1 MVRVLSS
8 SDKYGYIA
16 KRQSPVKGTPSPESA
31 VAVDTAPNP
40 AAVEG
45 DKIANIHRA
54 LLNFYLLLRS
64 QRLYEVD
71 HPQRITILGLAYDSL
86 RHIVER
92 QKLELRVMRDG
103 LASSALGDALVP
115 DATGEMLGLSSA
127 LRQAGIR
134 RISFLPKVSQE
145 EVDILAELIKV
156 SLMTMG
162 QTSAA
167 PTAAQTSAKTSD
179 NEAKGTRDVWWIKSF
194 AERDVEGIL
203 VNTQVDRKVDTLLT
217 SLIATLVAYGGH
229 SPRVGSENAVRLP
242 GFDDLIATL
251 KLLARITVPLEPA
264 RDLSPEAGSRAI
276 HEAMEEASHDVVRLL
291 LSAISQYSPEEG
303 ELRQSYVKRLAESL
317 IFEYLLAEFAAG
329 SLTPV
334 LVRPTFDRL
343 GEVLVVAGKF
353 SSPAADA
360 GGSRTPA
367 PSMTQ
372 SSLAATWAAESY
384 REILVTRFWLEL
396 PPREKSMVLR
406 GPDLWSV
413 PVLALRQT
421 LGTLADAGADAPRR
435 EARHIVL
442 NYARR
447 LEHEDSRAR
456 QVVAAGLNELW
467 PIIESLWPNQ
477 LPEDLSKGAL
487 AALRIEREPQTAA
500 ALATF
505 IESLAHLA
513 VVRGDY
519 EGFEAILLASEQPSR
534 DFDHDNLS
542 TLAKRLFAQD
552 RLFLLVDAGLA
563 HRALDPVLPRLLERD
578 PDKLLDR
585 LTLLLAEER
594 GGSLLPAMARLIRTI
609 GVPVL
614 TILETRLYEARPQR
628 VTAAIKLLATA
639 DPDRLLRGLTRALP
653 SWEWNMQDLAI
664 SELSRPTNAPNAQT
678 AAFVFAS
685 VLINA
690 HPLVVPMMIDQ
701 IGLSGENSAIPQL
714 MEIAAGDH
722 ATLRDQFV
730 RIKAIEAL
738 GRLRATESLQLLHLL
753 AERRSGIAYAEP
765 SGLRAAAQDALAM
778 IEDRPTSA
786 SVRATFDAPN
796 AHGVVYAV
804 PRRYT
809 RVPLDAPLRA
819 QVSAKAAAGASLA
832 RVKTISLGGAYLE
845 SSKTLSVGESVQ
857 LEVRSGLGKKIH
869 CTAIVR
875 NSTPGGNGVE
885 FVHMNDKDRNKLR
898 KLVLRKM
905 PG

>member
-1 MVRVLSS
+1 VVKVLSS
-8 SDKYGYIA
+8 IDKYGYVA
-16 KRQSPVKGTPSPESA
+16 GRHSAVPGAPSAESA
-31 VAVDTAPNP
+31 VAGNAAPNP
-40 AAVEG
+40 MAAEG

-54 LLNFYLLLRS
+54 LLNFYLLLRC

-71 HPQRITILGLAYDSL
+71 HPQRVATLGLAYDSL
-86 RHIVER
+86 RSVVEPR
-92 QKLELRVMRDG
+92 KLELMVMRDG
-103 LASSALGDALVP
+103 LTSSALGDALLP
-115 DATGEMLGLSSA
+115 DTTGEMLALSSA

-134 RISFLPKVSQE
+134 RISFLPKVRLQ

-162 QTSAA
+162 QGQ
-167 PTAAQTSAKTSD
+167 TAAKTSD
-179 NEAKGTRDVWWIKSF
+179 NEATATRDVWWITNF

-203 VNTQVDRKVDTLLT
+203 VNSQVDRKVDTLLT

-229 SPRVGSENAVRLP
+229 SARVDSENTVRVP
-242 GFDDLIATL
+242 AFDDLIATL

-264 RDLSPEAGSRAI
+264 RELSPEAGARAI
-276 HEAMEEASHDVVRLL
+276 REAMEEANHDTVRLL

-303 ELRQSYVKRLAESL
+303 ELPQFYVKRLVESL

-343 GEVLVVAGKF
+343 GEVLVGAGKF
-353 SSPAADA
+353 LNAPVP
-360 GGSRTPA
+360 GKQA
-367 PSMTQ
+367 PSPSMVQ
-372 SSLAATWAAESY
+372 SSLAATWAAEGY
-384 REILVTRFWLEL
+384 REKLVTRFWLEL
-396 PPREKSMVLR
+396 PPREKSLVLR

-421 LGTLADAGADAPRR
+421 LGNLADAGADAPRR

-447 LEHEDSRAR
+447 LEHEDPRAR
-456 QVVAAGLNELW
+456 QAVAAGLNEFL

-477 LPEDLSKGAL
+477 LPEDLSKVAL
-487 AALRIEREPQTAA
+487 AALQIEREPQTVA
-500 ALATF
+500 ALSTF
-505 IESLAHLA
+505 IESLSHIA

-519 EGFEAILLASEQPSR
+519 DGFEAMLLALEQPSR

-542 TLAKRLFAQD
+542 PLPKRLLTQE
-552 RLFLLVDAGLA
+552 RVYLLVDAGLA

-585 LTLLLAEER
+585 LTFLLGEDR
-594 GGSLLPAMARLIRTI
+594 GGALLPAMARLIRTI

-614 TILETRLYEARPQR
+614 TILETRLYEARPLR
-628 VTAAIKLLATA
+628 VTGAIKLLAAA
-639 DPDRLLRGLTRALP
+639 DPDRLLRGLTRALG

-664 SELSRPTNAPNAQT
+664 SELSRPANAPNAQT
-678 AAFVFAS
+678 AASVFSS

-701 IGLSGENSAIPQL
+701 IGLSGESSAIPQL
-714 MEIAAGDH
+714 MEIAAGEN
-722 ATLRDQFV
+722 TILRDQFV

-738 GRLRATESLQLLHLL
+738 GRLRATESMQMLNLL
-753 AERRSGIAYAEP
+753 AERRSGIAFAEP
-765 SGLRAAAQDALAM
+765 SGLRAAAHDALAL
-778 IEDRPTSA
+778 IEDRATSA
-786 SVRATFDAPN
+786 SVRATFDPPN
-796 AHGVVYAV
+796 PQGLVYAV
-804 PRRYT
+804 PRRYM

-819 QVSAKAAAGASLA
+819 QVSAKAAGASVA

-845 SSKTLSVGESVQ
+845 SSKALSVGESVQ

-885 FVHMNDKDRNKLR
+885 FVHMNDEDRNKLR

-905 PG
+905 PS

>member
-1 MVRVLSS
+1 VDRVLSS
-8 SDKYGYIA
+8 IDKYGYVA
-16 KRQSPVKGTPSPESA
+16 NRQLTVKG
-31 VAVDTAPNP
+31 VAADTAPNRM
-40 AAVEG
+40 AVEG
-45 DKIANIHRA
+45 DKIANIHGA
-54 LLNFYLLLRS
+54 MLNFHLLLRS

-71 HPQRITILGLAYDSL
+71 HPQRIATLGMVYDALHSVVG
-86 RHIVER
+86 RH
-92 QKLELRVMRDG
+92 KLELQVMREG
-103 LASSALGDALVP
+103 LISSALGDGLLP
-115 DATGEMLGLSSA
+115 DATGEMLALSSA

-162 QTSAA
+162 QASAA
-167 PTAAQTSAKTSD
+167 PTVAQPSGQAGAKTAD
-179 NEAKGTRDVWWIKSF
+179 NEAVGARDVWWIKSF
-194 AERDVEGIL
+194 AERDMEGIL
-203 VNTQVDRKVDTLLT
+203 VNAQVDRKVDTLLT

-229 SPRVGSENAVRLP
+229 SPRIDSENVRLP
-242 GFDDLIATL
+242 GFDDLVATL
-251 KLLARITVPLEPA
+251 KLLARITLPLEPA
-264 RDLSPEAGSRAI
+264 RELSPEAGACAI
-276 HEAMEEASHDVVRLL
+276 REAMEAASHDTVRLL

-303 ELRQSYVKRLAESL
+303 ELPQLYVKRLAESL

-343 GEVLVVAGKF
+343 GEVLVAAGKI
-353 SSPAADA
+353 P
-360 GGSRTPA
+360 GTHGPGIQI
-367 PSMTQ
+367 PLPNVMQ

-384 REILVTRFWLEL
+384 REKLVTRFWLEL
-396 PPREKSMVLR
+396 PSREKSMVLR

-421 LGTLADAGADAPRR
+421 LGNLADAGADAPRR

-447 LEHEDSRAR
+447 LEHEDPRAR
-456 QVVAAGLNELW
+456 QTVAAGLNELW

-487 AALRIEREPQTAA
+487 AALRIEREPQTAS
-500 ALATF
+500 ALAIF
-505 IESLAHLA
+505 IESLSHIA

-519 EGFEAILLASEQPSR
+519 EGFEAIILALEQPSG
-534 DFDHDNLS
+534 DFEHPNFPALG
-542 TLAKRLFAQD
+542 KRLFAQD

-585 LTLLLAEER
+585 LTLLLGEER
-594 GGSLLPAMARLIRTI
+594 GGNLLPAMARLLRTI

-628 VTAAIKLLATA
+628 VSAAIKLLATA

-678 AAFVFAS
+678 AAFVFSS

-701 IGLSGENSAIPQL
+701 IGLSGESSAIPQL
-714 MEIAAGDH
+714 MEIAAGEH
-722 ATLRDQFV
+722 TTLRDQFV

-738 GRLRATESLQLLHLL
+738 GRLRATESMQLLHLL

-765 SGLRAAAQDALAM
+765 SGLRAAAQDALAV
-778 IEDRPTSA
+778 IEDRATSGSA
-786 SVRATFDAPN
+786 RATFDASS

-804 PRRYT
+804 PRRYA

-819 QVSAKAAAGASLA
+819 QVSAQAAGTSLA

-845 SSKTLSVGESVQ
+845 SSKSLSVGESVQ

-875 NSTPGGNGVE
+875 NSTSDGNGVE
-885 FVHMNDKDRNKLR
+885 FVHMNDEDRSKLR

>member
-1 MVRVLSS
+1 VVRVLSS
-8 SDKYGYIA
+8 IDKYGYVA
-16 KRQSPVKGTPSPESA
+16 KRQSPVKGTPSQENA
-31 VAVDTAPNP
+31 VAGDAAPNP
-40 AAVEG
+40 TAVEG
-45 DKIANIHRA
+45 DKIANIYRA

-71 HPQRITILGLAYDSL
+71 HPQRITTLGLAYDSL
-86 RHIVER
+86 RSVVER
-92 QKLELRVMRDG
+92 QKLELHAMRDG
-103 LASSALGDALVP
+103 LACPAFGDANLL
-115 DATGEMLGLSSA
+115 DATGEMLALSST

-162 QTSAA
+162 QTTA
-167 PTAAQTSAKTSD
+167 PQTSAKTSD
-179 NEAKGTRDVWWIKSF
+179 NEVKDARDVWWIKSF

-303 ELRQSYVKRLAESL
+303 ELPQSYVKRLAESL

-343 GEVLVVAGKF
+343 GEVFVEAGKF
-353 SSPAADA
+353 PSAHGA
-360 GGSRTPA
+360 GNQA
-367 PSMTQ
+367 PSPSMMQ
-372 SSLAATWAAESY
+372 SSLAATWAGESY
-384 REILVTRFWLEL
+384 REKLVTRFWLEL
-396 PPREKSMVLR
+396 PPREKSFVLR

-421 LGTLADAGADAPRR
+421 LGNLADAGADASRR

-447 LEHEDSRAR
+447 LAHEDSRAR
-456 QVVAAGLNELW
+456 RVVAAGLNELW
-467 PIIESLWPNQ
+467 LIIESLWPNQ

-639 DPDRLLRGLTRALP
+639 DPDRLLRGLTRTLP

-678 AAFVFAS
+678 AASVFAS

-701 IGLSGENSAIPQL
+701 IGLSGESSAIPQL

-722 ATLRDQFV
+722 TTLRDQFV

-738 GRLRATESLQLLHLL
+738 GRLRATESMQLLHLL

-786 SVRATFDAPN
+786 SARATFDPPN

-804 PRRYT
+804 PRRYI

-819 QVSAKAAAGASLA
+819 QVSAKAAGASLA

-885 FVHMNDKDRNKLR
+885 FVHMNDEDRNKLR

>member
-8 SDKYGYIA
+8 IDKFGYVA
-16 KRQSPVKGTPSPESA
+16 QRQLPVKGTPSPESA
-31 VAVDTAPNP
+31 VVANAAPSQMAVD
-40 AAVEG
+40 AA
-45 DKIANIHRA
+45 KIANIQRA

-71 HPQRITILGLAYDSL
+71 HPQRITTLGSAYDSL
-86 RHIVER
+86 RAVAGR
-92 QKLELRVMRDG
+92 QILGLHVMRDG
-103 LASSALGDALVP
+103 FTCPTFGDALLP
-115 DATGEMLGLSSA
+115 DATGEMLALSSA

-134 RISFLPKVSQE
+134 RISFLPKLSQE
-145 EVDILAELIKV
+145 EVGILAELVKV
-156 SLMTMG
+156 SLMTMT
-162 QTSAA
+162 QTAG
-167 PTAAQTSAKTSD
+167 AQLSAKTSD
-179 NEAKGTRDVWWIKSF
+179 NEAKGTRDDWWIKSF

-203 VNTQVDRKVDTLLT
+203 VNTQVDRTVDTLLT

-229 SPRVGSENAVRLP
+229 SPRIDSENVRVP

-251 KLLARITVPLEPA
+251 KLLAHVTLPLEPA
-264 RDLSPEAGSRAI
+264 RERSPEAGARAI
-276 HEAMEEASHDVVRLL
+276 REAMEAASHDTVRLL

-303 ELRQSYVKRLAESL
+303 ELPQLYVKRLAESL

-334 LVRPTFDRL
+334 LGRPTFDRL
-343 GEVLVVAGKF
+343 GEVLVAAGKIPGIRGPG
-353 SSPAADA
+353 SQIPSPNV
-360 GGSRTPA
+360 
-367 PSMTQ
+367 MQ

-384 REILVTRFWLEL
+384 REKLVTRFWLEL
-396 PPREKSMVLR
+396 AGREKSMVLR

-421 LGTLADAGADAPRR
+421 LGNLADAGADAPRR

-447 LEHEDSRAR
+447 LEHEDPRAR
-456 QVVAAGLNELW
+456 QAVASGLNELW

-487 AALRIEREPQTAA
+487 AALRIGREPQTAA

-505 IESLAHLA
+505 IESLSHLA

-519 EGFEAILLASEQPSR
+519 EGFEAIILAMEQPSR
-534 DFDHDNLS
+534 EFEHTNFPALG
-542 TLAKRLFAQD
+542 KRLFAQD

-585 LTLLLAEER
+585 LTLLLGEER
-594 GGSLLPAMARLIRTI
+594 GGSLLPAMGRLIRTI

-628 VTAAIKLLATA
+628 VSAAIKLLATA
-639 DPDRLLRGLTRALP
+639 DPDRLLRSLTRALP
-653 SWEWNMQDLAI
+653 SWDWNMQDLAI
-664 SELSRPTNAPNAQT
+664 SVLSRPTNAPNAQT
-678 AAFVFAS
+678 AAFVFSS

-701 IGLSGENSAIPQL
+701 IGLSGESSAIPQL
-714 MEIAAGDH
+714 MEIAAGEH
-722 ATLRDQFV
+722 TTLRDQFV

-738 GRLRATESLQLLHLL
+738 GRLRATESMPLLHLL

-786 SVRATFDAPN
+786 SARATFDPPN

-819 QVSAKAAAGASLA
+819 QVSAKTAAGASLA
-832 RVKTISLGGAYLE
+832 LVKTISLGGAYLE
-845 SSKTLSVGESVQ
+845 SAKTLSVGESVQ
-857 LEVRSGLGKKIH
+857 LE
-869 CTAIVR
+869 
-875 NSTPGGNGVE
+875 
-885 FVHMNDKDRNKLR
+885 
-898 KLVLRKM
+898 
-905 PG
+905 

>member
-1 MVRVLSS
+1 MDRVLSS
-8 SDKYGYIA
+8 IDKYGYVA
-16 KRQSPVKGTPSPESA
+16 NRQLPVKGVAGDAAPSPM
-31 VAVDTAPNP
+31 
-40 AAVEG
+40 AVEG
-45 DKIANIHRA
+45 DKIANIHGA
-54 LLNFYLLLRS
+54 MLNFHLLLRS

-71 HPQRITILGLAYDSL
+71 HPQRIATLGMAYNSL
-86 RHIVER
+86 HSVVGRH
-92 QKLELRVMRDG
+92 KLELQVMRDG
-103 LASSALGDALVP
+103 LVSSALGDSLLP
-115 DATGEMLGLSSA
+115 DVTGEMLALSSA

-162 QTSAA
+162 QASAA
-167 PTAAQTSAKTSD
+167 PTAAQPSGQAGPKTAD
-179 NEAKGTRDVWWIKSF
+179 KEVGARDVWWIKSF

-203 VNTQVDRKVDTLLT
+203 VNAQVDRKVDTLLT

-229 SPRVGSENAVRLP
+229 SPRIDSENVRLP

-251 KLLARITVPLEPA
+251 KLLARITLPLEPA
-264 RDLSPEAGSRAI
+264 RELSPEAGAHAI
-276 HEAMEEASHDVVRLL
+276 REAMEAARHDTVRLL

-303 ELRQSYVKRLAESL
+303 ELPQLYVKRLAESL

-343 GEVLVVAGKF
+343 GEVLVAAGKI
-353 SSPAADA
+353 P
-360 GGSRTPA
+360 GTHGPGSQIPL
-367 PSMTQ
+367 PNVMQ

-384 REILVTRFWLEL
+384 REKLVTRFWLEL
-396 PPREKSMVLR
+396 PPREKSVVLR

-421 LGTLADAGADAPRR
+421 LGNLADAGADAPRR

-447 LEHEDSRAR
+447 LEHEDPRAR
-456 QVVAAGLNELW
+456 QTVAVGLNELW

-487 AALRIEREPQTAA
+487 AALRIESESQTAA

-505 IESLAHLA
+505 IESLSHIA

-519 EGFEAILLASEQPSR
+519 EGFEAIILALEQPSG
-534 DFDHDNLS
+534 DFEHTNFPALG
-542 TLAKRLFAQD
+542 KRLFAQD

-585 LTLLLAEER
+585 LTLLLGEER

-628 VTAAIKLLATA
+628 VSAAIKLLATA
-639 DPDRLLRGLTRALP
+639 DPDRLLRSLTRALP

-678 AAFVFAS
+678 AAFVFSS

-701 IGLSGENSAIPQL
+701 IGLSGESSAIPQL
-714 MEIAAGDH
+714 MEIAAGEH
-722 ATLRDQFV
+722 TTLRDQFV

-738 GRLRATESLQLLHLL
+738 GRLRATESMQLLHLL

-765 SGLRAAAQDALAM
+765 SGLRAAAQDALAV
-778 IEDRPTSA
+778 IEDRATSTSA
-786 SVRATFDAPN
+786 RATFDASS

-804 PRRYT
+804 PRRYA

-819 QVSAKAAAGASLA
+819 QVSAKAAGASLA

-845 SSKTLSVGESVQ
+845 SSKSLSVGESVQ

-885 FVHMNDKDRNKLR
+885 FVHMNDEDRSKLR

-905 PG
+905 PS

>member
-1 MVRVLSS
+1 M
-8 SDKYGYIA
+8 
-16 KRQSPVKGTPSPESA
+16 
-31 VAVDTAPNP
+31 
-40 AAVEG
+40 AVEG
-45 DKIANIHRA
+45 DKIANIHGA
-54 LLNFYLLLRS
+54 MLNFHLLLRS

-71 HPQRITILGLAYDSL
+71 HPQRIATLGMAYDSL
-86 RHIVER
+86 HSVVGRH
-92 QKLELRVMRDG
+92 KLELQVMRDG
-103 LASSALGDALVP
+103 LVSSALGDSLLP
-115 DATGEMLGLSSA
+115 DVTGEMLALSSA

-145 EVDILAELIKV
+145 ELDILAELIKV

-162 QTSAA
+162 QASAA
-167 PTAAQTSAKTSD
+167 PTAAQPSGQAGAKTADKETVGS
-179 NEAKGTRDVWWIKSF
+179 RDVWWIKSF
-194 AERDVEGIL
+194 AERDVEGVL
-203 VNTQVDRKVDTLLT
+203 VNAQVDRKVDTLLT

-229 SPRVGSENAVRLP
+229 SPRIDSENVALP

-251 KLLARITVPLEPA
+251 KLVARITLPLEPA
-264 RDLSPEAGSRAI
+264 RELSPEAGARAI
-276 HEAMEEASHDVVRLL
+276 REAMEAARHDTVRLL

-303 ELRQSYVKRLAESL
+303 ELPQLYVKRLAESL

-343 GEVLVVAGKF
+343 GEVLVAAGNI
-353 SSPAADA
+353 P
-360 GGSRTPA
+360 GTHGPGSQIPL
-367 PSMTQ
+367 PNVMQ

-384 REILVTRFWLEL
+384 REKLVTRFWLEL

-413 PVLALRQT
+413 PVPALRQT
-421 LGTLADAGADAPRR
+421 LGNLADAGADAPRR

-447 LEHEDSRAR
+447 LGHEDPRAR
-456 QVVAAGLNELW
+456 QTVAAGLNELW

-487 AALRIEREPQTAA
+487 AALRIECEPQAAA

-505 IESLAHLA
+505 IESLSHIA

-519 EGFEAILLASEQPSR
+519 EGFETIILALEQPSG
-534 DFDHDNLS
+534 DFEQTNFPALG
-542 TLAKRLFAQD
+542 KRLFAQD

-585 LTLLLAEER
+585 LTLLLGEER

-628 VTAAIKLLATA
+628 VSAAVKLLATA
-639 DPDRLLRGLTRALP
+639 DPDRLLRSLTRALP

-678 AAFVFAS
+678 AAFVFSS

-701 IGLSGENSAIPQL
+701 IGLSGESSAIPQL
-714 MEIAAGDH
+714 MEIAAGEH
-722 ATLRDQFV
+722 TTLRDQFV

-738 GRLRATESLQLLHLL
+738 GRLRATESMQLLHLL

-765 SGLRAAAQDALAM
+765 SGLRAAAQDALAV
-778 IEDRPTSA
+778 IEDRATSTSA
-786 SVRATFDAPN
+786 RATFDASS

-804 PRRYT
+804 PRRYA

-819 QVSAKAAAGASLA
+819 QVSAKAAGASLA

-845 SSKTLSVGESVQ
+845 SSKSLSVGESVQ

-885 FVHMNDKDRNKLR
+885 FVHMNDEDRSKLR

-905 PG
+905 PS

>member
-1 MVRVLSS
+1 MVRVPSS
-8 SDKYGYIA
+8 IDKDAGQQ
-16 KRQSPVKGTPSPESA
+16 RSA
-31 VAVDTAPNP
+31 VNGTAEPADAANAATNPIGVD
-40 AAVEG
+40 G

-54 LLNFYLLLRS
+54 LLNFHLLLRC
-64 QRLYEVD
+64 QRLYEVG
-71 HPQRITILGLAYDSL
+71 HPQRIATLGLAYDSL
-86 RHIVER
+86 HSVVGRN
-92 QKLELRVMRDG
+92 KLELQVMRDG
-103 LASSALGDALVP
+103 LVSSSLGAAILP
-115 DATGEMLGLSSA
+115 DATGETLALSSA

-134 RISFLPKVSQE
+134 RLCFLPKVRLQE
-145 EVDILAELIKV
+145 LDILAELIKV

-162 QTSAA
+162 QVTIG
-167 PTAAQTSAKTSD
+167 QTSAKTSD
-179 NEAKGTRDVWWIKSF
+179 SEAKATRDVWWMSNF

-229 SPRVGSENAVRLP
+229 SPRVDSESVVRLP
-242 GFDDLIATL
+242 GFDDFMATL
-251 KLLARITVPLEPA
+251 KLLARITLPLEPA
-264 RDLSPEAGSRAI
+264 HELSPEAGAHAI
-276 HEAMEEASHDVVRLL
+276 HEAMEEASHDTVQLL

-303 ELRQSYVKRLAESL
+303 EVPQFYVKRLAESL

-334 LVRPTFDRL
+334 SVRPTFDRL
-343 GEVLVVAGKF
+343 GDVLVAAGK
-353 SSPAADA
+353 SLSPA
-360 GGSRTPA
+360 GPGTQA
-367 PSMTQ
+367 PSPSVMV

-384 REILVTRFWLEL
+384 REKLVTRFWLEL
-396 PPREKSMVLR
+396 PPREKSLVLR

-421 LGTLADAGADAPRR
+421 LGNLADAGADAPRR

-447 LEHEDSRAR
+447 LEHEDPRAR
-456 QVVAAGLNELW
+456 QTVAAGLNEFL

-477 LPEDLSKGAL
+477 LPEDLNKVAL

-505 IESLAHLA
+505 IESLSNIA

-519 EGFEAILLASEQPSR
+519 DSFEAMLLALEQSSR
-534 DFDHDNLS
+534 DFDPANPS
-542 TLAKRLFAQD
+542 ALAKRLFAQE
-552 RLFLLVDAGLA
+552 RVFLLVDAGLA
-563 HRALDPVLPRLLERD
+563 HRALDPVLPRLLVRD

-585 LTLLLAEER
+585 LTFLLGEAR

-628 VTAAIKLLATA
+628 VTAAIKLLAAA
-639 DPDRLLRGLTRALP
+639 DPDRLLRGLTRALA
-653 SWEWNMQDLAI
+653 SWEWNMQDLAV
-664 SELSRPTNAPNAQT
+664 SELSRPTTAPNAQT
-678 AAFVFAS
+678 AAFVFS
-685 VLINA
+685 TVLTNA

-701 IGLSGENSAIPQL
+701 IGLSGESSAIPQL
-714 MEIAAGDH
+714 MEIASGEH
-722 ATLRDQFV
+722 TTLRDQFV

-738 GRLRATESLQLLHLL
+738 GRLKATESIQLLHLL
-753 AERRSGIAYAEP
+753 AERRSGIAFAEP
-765 SGLRAAAQDALAM
+765 SGLRAAAQDALAL

-796 AHGVVYAV
+796 THTPLYSV

-809 RVPLDAPLRA
+809 RVPLDSPLRA
-819 QVSAKAAAGASLA
+819 QVSAKATGASLA
-832 RVKTISLGGAYLE
+832 QVKTISLGGAYLE
-845 SSKTLSVGESVQ
+845 SSKTLSVGESLQ
-857 LEVRSGLGKKIH
+857 LEVRSGLGKKIR

-875 NSTPGGNGVE
+875 NSTPDGNGVE
-885 FVHMNDKDRNKLR
+885 FVHMNDEDRNKLR

-905 PG
+905 PS

>member
-1 MVRVLSS
+1 VDRVLSS
-8 SDKYGYIA
+8 IDKYGYVA
-16 KRQSPVKGTPSPESA
+16 NRQWPVKG
-31 VAVDTAPNP
+31 VDEDVAPNP
-40 AAVEG
+40 TAMEG
-45 DKIANIHRA
+45 DKIANIHGA
-54 LLNFYLLLRS
+54 MLNFHLLLRS

-71 HPQRITILGLAYDSL
+71 HPQRIATLGMAYDSL
-86 RHIVER
+86 RSVVGHR
-92 QKLELRVMRDG
+92 KLELQVMRDG
-103 LASSALGDALVP
+103 LVSSALGDSLLP
-115 DATGEMLGLSSA
+115 DATGEMLALSST

-134 RISFLPKVSQE
+134 RISFLPKFSQE

-156 SLMTMG
+156 SLMTTG
-162 QTSAA
+162 QASAA
-167 PTAAQTSAKTSD
+167 PTAARPSDLAGAKTAD
-179 NEAKGTRDVWWIKSF
+179 NEAVGARDVWWIKSF

-203 VNTQVDRKVDTLLT
+203 VNAQVDRKVDTLLT

-229 SPRVGSENAVRLP
+229 SPRIDSENVRLP

-251 KLLARITVPLEPA
+251 KLLAHVTLPLEPA
-264 RDLSPEAGSRAI
+264 RELSPEAGARAI
-276 HEAMEEASHDVVRLL
+276 REAMEAASHDTVRLL

-303 ELRQSYVKRLAESL
+303 ELPQLYVKRLAESL

-343 GEVLVVAGKF
+343 GEVLVAAGKI
-353 SSPAADA
+353 PGTHGA
-360 GGSRTPA
+360 GSQIPV
-367 PSMTQ
+367 PNVMQ
-372 SSLAATWAAESY
+372 SSLAATWGAESY
-384 REILVTRFWLEL
+384 REKLVTRFWLEL

-421 LGTLADAGADAPRR
+421 LGNLADAGADAPRR

-447 LEHEDSRAR
+447 LEHEDPRAR
-456 QVVAAGLNELW
+456 QTVAAGLNELW

-487 AALRIEREPQTAA
+487 AALRIEREPQTAS

-505 IESLAHLA
+505 IESLSHIA

-519 EGFEAILLASEQPSR
+519 EGFEAIILALEHPSG
-534 DFDHDNLS
+534 DFEHTNFPALG
-542 TLAKRLFAQD
+542 KRLFAQD

-585 LTLLLAEER
+585 LTLLLGEER

-628 VTAAIKLLATA
+628 VSAAIKLLATA
-639 DPDRLLRGLTRALP
+639 DPDRLLRSLTRALP

-678 AAFVFAS
+678 AAFVFSS

-701 IGLSGENSAIPQL
+701 IGLSGESSAIPQL
-714 MEIAAGDH
+714 MEIAAGEH
-722 ATLRDQFV
+722 TTLRDQFV

-738 GRLRATESLQLLHLL
+738 GRLRATESMQLLHLL

-765 SGLRAAAQDALAM
+765 SGLRTAAQDALAA
-778 IEDRPTSA
+778 IEDRATSGSA
-786 SVRATFDAPN
+786 RATFDAPS

-819 QVSAKAAAGASLA
+819 QVSAKAAGATLA

-845 SSKTLSVGESVQ
+845 SSKSLSVGESVQ

-885 FVHMNDKDRNKLR
+885 FVHMNDEDRSKLR

-905 PG
+905 PS

>member
-1 MVRVLSS
+1 M
-8 SDKYGYIA
+8 DKYGDIA
-16 KRQSPVKGTPSPESA
+16 KRQATLQGTP
-31 VAVDTAPNP
+31 APARAIAAEAAANP
-40 AAVEG
+40 AATEG
-45 DKIANIHRA
+45 DKIANIQRA
-54 LLNFYLLLRS
+54 LLNFHLLLRS
-64 QRLYEVD
+64 QRLYESD
-71 HPQRITILGLAYDSL
+71 HPQRIAALGLAYDSL
-86 RHIVER
+86 QSVLER
-92 QKLELRVMRDG
+92 QKLELHVVRDG
-103 LASSALGDALVP
+103 LASPALDNTLVP
-115 DATGEMLGLSSA
+115 DATGEMLALSSA
-127 LRQAGIR
+127 LRQAGIK
-134 RISFLPKVSQE
+134 RISFLPKVRLQ
-145 EVDILAELIKV
+145 EVDILAELVKV

-162 QTSAA
+162 QVATG
-167 PTAAQTSAKTSD
+167 QTSAKTSD
-179 NEAKGTRDVWWIKSF
+179 NEAAGTRDVWWIKSLS
-194 AERDVEGIL
+194 EREVEGIL

-229 SPRVGSENAVRLP
+229 SPRVDSENVRLP

-251 KLLARITVPLEPA
+251 KLLAHITVPLEPA
-264 RDLSPEAGSRAI
+264 RELSPEAGARAI
-276 HEAMEEASHDVVRLL
+276 HEAMEEASHDTVRLL

-303 ELRQSYVKRLAESL
+303 ELPQFYVKRLAESL

-334 LVRPTFDRL
+334 SVRRTFDRL
-343 GEVLVVAGKF
+343 SEVLVAAGK
-353 SSPAADA
+353 SLNAPGPGNQTPSPSTMA
-360 GGSRTPA
+360 
-367 PSMTQ
+367 

-384 REILVTRFWLEL
+384 REKLVTRFWLEL

-406 GPDLWSV
+406 GADLWSV

-421 LGTLADAGADAPRR
+421 LGNLADAGADAPRR

-447 LEHEDSRAR
+447 LEHEDPRAR
-456 QVVAAGLNELW
+456 QAVAAGLNVLL
-467 PIIESLWPNQ
+467 PIVESLWPNQ
-477 LPEDLSKGAL
+477 LPEDLSKVALTAL
-487 AALRIEREPQTAA
+487 AIELEPQTAG

-505 IESLAHLA
+505 IESLSHIA

-519 EGFEAILLASEQPSR
+519 EGFEAMLLALEQPSR
-534 DFDHDNLS
+534 DFDHANPS
-542 TLAKRLFAQD
+542 ALAKRIFTQE
-552 RLFLLVDAGLA
+552 RVFLLVDAGLA

-585 LTLLLAEER
+585 LTFLLSEDRA
-594 GGSLLPAMARLIRTI
+594 SFLPAMARLIRTI

-614 TILETRLYEARPQR
+614 TILETRLYEARPLR
-628 VTAAIKLLATA
+628 VTAAIKLLAAA
-639 DPDRLLRGLTRALP
+639 DPDRLLRGLTRALA
-653 SWEWNMQDLAI
+653 SWEWNMQDLAV
-664 SELSRPTNAPNAQT
+664 SELSRPANAPTAQT
-678 AAFVFAS
+678 AASVFSS

-701 IGLSGENSAIPQL
+701 IGLSGESSAIPQL
-714 MEIAAGDH
+714 MEIAAGEH
-722 ATLRDQFV
+722 TTLRDQFV

-738 GRLRATESLQLLHLL
+738 GRLRATESMQLLQLL
-753 AERRSGIAYAEP
+753 AERRSGIAFAEP
-765 SGLRAAAQDALAM
+765 SGLRAAAHDALAL
-778 IEDRPTSA
+778 IEDRATSA

-796 AHGVVYAV
+796 PHGLVYAV

-819 QVSAKAAAGASLA
+819 QVSAKAAGASLA

-885 FVHMNDKDRNKLR
+885 FVHMNDEDRNKLR

-905 PG
+905 PS

>member
-1 MVRVLSS
+1 VDRVLSS
-8 SDKYGYIA
+8 IDKYGYVA
-16 KRQSPVKGTPSPESA
+16 NRQLPVKGVTGDA
-31 VAVDTAPNP
+31 APNP
-40 AAVEG
+40 IAVEG
-45 DKIANIHRA
+45 DKIANIRGA
-54 LLNFYLLLRS
+54 LLNFYLLLRC
-64 QRLYEVD
+64 QRLYESD
-71 HPQRITILGLAYDSL
+71 HPQRMATLGLAYDSL
-86 RHIVER
+86 RSVVER
-92 QKLELRVMRDG
+92 QKLELHAMRDG
-103 LASSALGDALVP
+103 LACPALGDANLA
-115 DATGEMLGLSSA
+115 DATGEMLALSSA
-127 LRQAGIR
+127 LRQAGIQ
-134 RISFLPKVSQE
+134 RISFLAKVSQE

-156 SLMTMG
+156 SWMTMG
-162 QTSAA
+162 QITA
-167 PTAAQTSAKTSD
+167 PQTSAKTSD
-179 NEAKGTRDVWWIKSF
+179 NGVKDARDVWWIKSF

-203 VNTQVDRKVDTLLT
+203 VNAQVDRKVDTLLT

-229 SPRVGSENAVRLP
+229 SPRVGSEDAVRLP

-251 KLLARITVPLEPA
+251 KLLARITLPLEPA
-264 RDLSPEAGSRAI
+264 RELSPEAGAGAI
-276 HEAMEEASHDVVRLL
+276 REAMETANHDTVRLL

-303 ELRQSYVKRLAESL
+303 ELPQLYVKRLAECL
-317 IFEYLLAEFAAG
+317 IFEYLLAEFATG

-343 GEVLVVAGKF
+343 GEVFVEAGKF
-353 SSPAADA
+353 PSAHGA
-360 GGSRTPA
+360 GNQA
-367 PSMTQ
+367 PSPSMMH

-384 REILVTRFWLEL
+384 REKLVTRFWLEL

-421 LGTLADAGADAPRR
+421 LGNLADAGADAPRR

-447 LEHEDSRAR
+447 LEHQDARAR

-487 AALRIEREPQTAA
+487 AALRIEREPQTAV

-505 IESLAHLA
+505 IESLGHLA
-513 VVRGDY
+513 VVRGDC
-519 EGFEAILLASEQPSR
+519 EGFEAILLASEQPSP
-534 DFDHDNLS
+534 DFDHGNLS

-585 LTLLLAEER
+585 LTLLLSEER

-628 VTAAIKLLATA
+628 VSAAIKLLATA

-678 AAFVFAS
+678 VAFVFAS

-701 IGLSGENSAIPQL
+701 IGLSGESSATPQL
-714 MEIAAGDH
+714 MEIAAGEH
-722 ATLRDQFV
+722 TTLRDQFV

-738 GRLRATESLQLLHLL
+738 GRLRATESMQLLHLL

-765 SGLRAAAQDALAM
+765 SGLRAAAQDALAV
-778 IEDRPTSA
+778 IEDRATSA
-786 SVRATFDAPN
+786 SVRATFDALS

-819 QVSAKAAAGASLA
+819 QVSAKAAGASMA

-885 FVHMNDKDRNKLR
+885 FVHMNDEDRNKLR

>member
-1 MVRVLSS
+1 M
-8 SDKYGYIA
+8 
-16 KRQSPVKGTPSPESA
+16 
-31 VAVDTAPNP
+31 
-40 AAVEG
+40 AVEG
-45 DKIANIHRA
+45 DKIANIHGA
-54 LLNFYLLLRS
+54 MLNFHLLLRS

-71 HPQRITILGLAYDSL
+71 HPQRIATLGMAYDSL
-86 RHIVER
+86 HAVVGRH
-92 QKLELRVMRDG
+92 KLELQVMRDG
-103 LASSALGDALVP
+103 LVSSALGDSLLP
-115 DATGEMLGLSSA
+115 DATGEMLALSSA

-134 RISFLPKVSQE
+134 RISFLPKVSQQ

-156 SLMTMG
+156 SLMTVG
-162 QTSAA
+162 QASAA
-167 PTAAQTSAKTSD
+167 PTGTQPSGQAGVKTTD
-179 NEAKGTRDVWWIKSF
+179 NEAVGARDAWWIKCF

-203 VNTQVDRKVDTLLT
+203 VNTLVDRKVDTLLT

-229 SPRVGSENAVRLP
+229 SPRTDSENVRLP
-242 GFDDLIATL
+242 DFDDLIATL
-251 KLLARITVPLEPA
+251 RLLARITLPLEPA
-264 RDLSPEAGSRAI
+264 RELSPEAGARAI
-276 HEAMEEASHDVVRLL
+276 REAMEAASHDTVRLL

-303 ELRQSYVKRLAESL
+303 ELPQLYVKRLAESL

-343 GEVLVVAGKF
+343 GEVLVAAGKL
-353 SSPAADA
+353 PPTH
-360 GGSRTPA
+360 GPGSQIPL
-367 PSMTQ
+367 PNLMQ
-372 SSLAATWAAESY
+372 FSLAATWAAESY
-384 REILVTRFWLEL
+384 REKLVTRFWLDL
-396 PPREKSMVLR
+396 PRREKSMVLR

-421 LGTLADAGADAPRR
+421 LGNLADTGADAPRR

-447 LEHEDSRAR
+447 LEHEDPCAR
-456 QVVAAGLNELW
+456 QTVAAGLNELW

-477 LPEDLSKGAL
+477 LPEDLSKVAL
-487 AALRIEREPQTAA
+487 AALRIEREPQTAS

-505 IESLAHLA
+505 IESLSHIA

-519 EGFEAILLASEQPSR
+519 EGFEAIILALEQPFG
-534 DFDHDNLS
+534 DFEHTNFPALG
-542 TLAKRLFAQD
+542 KRLFAQD

-578 PDKLLDR
+578 PDRLLDR
-585 LTLLLAEER
+585 LSQLLGEER
-594 GGSLLPAMARLIRTI
+594 GGTLLPAMARLVRSI

-628 VTAAIKLLATA
+628 VSAAIKLLATA
-639 DPDRLLRGLTRALP
+639 DPDRLLRSLTRALP

-678 AAFVFAS
+678 AAFVFS
-685 VLINA
+685 NVLINA

-701 IGLSGENSAIPQL
+701 IGISGESSAIPQL
-714 MEIAAGDH
+714 MEIAAGEH
-722 ATLRDQFV
+722 TTTLRDQFV

-738 GRLRATESLQLLHLL
+738 GRLRATESMQLLHLL

-765 SGLRAAAQDALAM
+765 SGLRTAAQDALAA
-778 IEDRPTSA
+778 IEDRATSGSA
-786 SVRATFDAPN
+786 RATFDAPS

-819 QVSAKAAAGASLA
+819 QVSAKSAGATLA

-845 SSKTLSVGESVQ
+845 SSTSLSIGESVQ

-885 FVHMNDKDRNKLR
+885 FVHMNDEDRSKLR
-898 KLVLRKM
+898 KLVLRNL

>member
-8 SDKYGYIA
+8 IDKFGYVA
-16 KRQSPVKGTPSPESA
+16 QRQLPVKGTPSPESA
-31 VAVDTAPNP
+31 VVANAAPSQMAVD
-40 AAVEG
+40 AA
-45 DKIANIHRA
+45 KIANIQRA

-71 HPQRITILGLAYDSL
+71 HPQRITTLGSAYDSL
-86 RHIVER
+86 RAVAGR
-92 QKLELRVMRDG
+92 QILGLHVMRDG
-103 LASSALGDALVP
+103 FTCPTFGDALLP
-115 DATGEMLGLSSA
+115 DATGEMLALSSA

-134 RISFLPKVSQE
+134 RISFLPKLSQE
-145 EVDILAELIKV
+145 EVGILAELVKV
-156 SLMTMG
+156 SLMTMA
-162 QTSAA
+162 Q
-167 PTAAQTSAKTSD
+167 TAAAQLSAKTSD
-179 NEAKGTRDVWWIKSF
+179 NEAKGTRDDWWIKSF

-203 VNTQVDRKVDTLLT
+203 VNTQVDRTVDTLLT

-229 SPRVGSENAVRLP
+229 SPRIDSENVRLP
-242 GFDDLIATL
+242 GFDDLVATL
-251 KLLARITVPLEPA
+251 KLLARITLPLEPA
-264 RDLSPEAGSRAI
+264 RELSPAAGTRAI
-276 HEAMEEASHDVVRLL
+276 HEAIEEASHDAVRLL
-291 LSAISQYSPEEG
+291 LSAISEYSPEEG
-303 ELRQSYVKRLAESL
+303 ELPQSYVKRLAESL
-317 IFEYLLAEFAAG
+317 IFEYLLAEFATG

-343 GEVLVVAGKF
+343 GEVLVAAGKF
-353 SSPAADA
+353 PGADA
-360 GGSRTPA
+360 PGNQTPS
-367 PSMTQ
+367 PSTMQ
-372 SSLAATWAAESY
+372 SSLASTWAADGY
-384 REILVTRFWLEL
+384 REKLVTRFWLEL
-396 PPREKSMVLR
+396 PPREKSLVLR
-406 GPDLWSV
+406 GPDLWCV

-421 LGTLADAGADAPRR
+421 LGNLANAGADAPRR

-447 LEHEDSRAR
+447 LAHQDSRAR
-456 QVVAAGLNELW
+456 QAVAAGLNELW

-487 AALRIEREPQTAA
+487 AALRIEREPQTAS

-505 IESLAHLA
+505 IESLGHLA

-519 EGFEAILLASEQPSR
+519 EGFEAMLLALEQSSG
-534 DFDHDNLS
+534 DFDHASLS
-542 TLAKRLFAQD
+542 TLTKHLFAQD

-639 DPDRLLRGLTRALP
+639 DPDRLLRGLTRVLP

-685 VLINA
+685 VLISA

-701 IGLSGENSAIPQL
+701 IGLSGESSAIPQL
-714 MEIAAGDH
+714 MEIAAGEH
-722 ATLRDQFV
+722 TTLRDQFV

-738 GRLRATESLQLLHLL
+738 GRLRATESMQLLHML

-765 SGLRAAAQDALAM
+765 SGLRAAAEDALAL

-786 SVRATFDAPN
+786 SVRATFEAPN

-819 QVSAKAAAGASLA
+819 QVSAKASGASLA

-875 NSTPGGNGVE
+875 NGTPGGNGVE
-885 FVHMNDKDRNKLR
+885 FVHMNDEDRTKLR

-905 PG
+905 PS

>member
-8 SDKYGYIA
+8 MDKYGDVA
-16 KRQSPVKGTPSPESA
+16 KRQSVLQDTPAPARAIAAEA
-31 VAVDTAPNP
+31 TANP
-40 AAVEG
+40 AAAEG
-45 DKIANIHRA
+45 DKIANIQRA
-54 LLNFYLLLRS
+54 LLNFHLLLRC

-71 HPQRITILGLAYDSL
+71 HPQRISTLGLAYDSL
-86 RHIVER
+86 QSVLER
-92 QKLELRVMRDG
+92 QKLELHVVRDG
-103 LASSALGDALVP
+103 LACPALDNTLVP
-115 DATGEMLGLSSA
+115 DDTGEMLALSSA
-127 LRQAGIR
+127 LRQAGIK
-134 RISFLPKVSQE
+134 RICFLPKVRLQ
-145 EVDILAELIKV
+145 EVDILADLIKV
-156 SLMTMG
+156 SLMTTG
-162 QTSAA
+162 QGTTGQA
-167 PTAAQTSAKTSD
+167 SAKTSD
-179 NEAKGTRDVWWIKSF
+179 NNAAGTREAWWITSF

-229 SPRVGSENAVRLP
+229 SPRIDSENMRLP
-242 GFDDLIATL
+242 GFDELIDTL
-251 KLLARITVPLEPA
+251 KLLAHITVPLEPA
-264 RDLSPEAGSRAI
+264 SELSPEAGARAI
-276 HEAMEEASHDVVRLL
+276 RGAMEEASHDAVRLL

-303 ELRQSYVKRLAESL
+303 ELPQFYVKRLAESL

-334 LVRPTFDRL
+334 SVRPTFDRL
-343 GEVLVVAGKF
+343 GEVLVAAGKF
-353 SSPAADA
+353 LNASFLNAPEP
-360 GGSRTPA
+360 GKQA
-367 PSMTQ
+367 PSPSTMA

-384 REILVTRFWLEL
+384 REKLVTRFWLEL

-421 LGTLADAGADAPRR
+421 LGNLADAGADAPRR

-447 LEHEDSRAR
+447 LEHEDPRAR
-456 QVVAAGLNELW
+456 QAVAAGLNALL
-467 PIIESLWPNQ
+467 PIVESLWPNQ
-477 LPEDLSKGAL
+477 LPEDLSKVAL
-487 AALRIEREPQTAA
+487 TALQIEREPQTAA

-505 IESLAHLA
+505 IESLSHIA

-519 EGFEAILLASEQPSR
+519 EGFEAMLLALEQPSR
-534 DFDHDNLS
+534 EFDHANPS
-542 TLAKRLFAQD
+542 ALAKRIFTQE
-552 RLFLLVDAGLA
+552 RVFLLVDAGLA
-563 HRALDPVLPRLLERD
+563 HRALDPVLPRLLVRD

-585 LTLLLAEER
+585 LTFLLAEDR
-594 GGSLLPAMARLIRTI
+594 GGNVLPAMARLIRTI

-628 VTAAIKLLATA
+628 VTAAIKLLAAA
-639 DPDRLLRGLTRALP
+639 DPDRLLRGLTRALA
-653 SWEWNMQDLAI
+653 SWEWNMQDLAV
-664 SELSRPTNAPNAQT
+664 SELSRPANTPNAQS
-678 AAFVFAS
+678 AAS
-685 VLINA
+685 VFSSVLVNA

-701 IGLSGENSAIPQL
+701 IGLSGESRSIPQL
-714 MEIAAGDH
+714 MEIAAGEH
-722 ATLRDQFV
+722 GSLRDQFV

-738 GRLRATESLQLLHLL
+738 GRLRATEAMQLLHLL
-753 AERRSGIAYAEP
+753 AERRSGIAFAEP
-765 SGLRAAAQDALAM
+765 SGLRAAAHDALAL
-778 IEDRPTSA
+778 IEDRATSA

-796 AHGVVYAV
+796 AHGLVYAV

-819 QVSAKAAAGASLA
+819 QVSAKAAGASLA

-885 FVHMNDKDRNKLR
+885 FVHMQDEDRTKLR

-905 PG
+905 PA

>member
-8 SDKYGYIA
+8 VDKYGDVSR
-16 KRQSPVKGTPSPESA
+16 RQALLKGTPSPESA
-31 VAVDTAPNP
+31 VGVDAVPNP
-40 AAVEG
+40 TAVEG

-71 HPQRITILGLAYDSL
+71 HPQRIATLGLAYESL
-86 RHIVER
+86 RSVVER
-92 QKLELRVMRDG
+92 QKLELQAMRDG
-103 LASSALGDALVP
+103 LASAALGDALLP
-115 DATGEMLGLSSA
+115 DATGEMLALSSV

-134 RISFLPKVSQE
+134 RISFLSKVSQE

-162 QTSAA
+162 QAA
-167 PTAAQTSAKTSD
+167 TEQTPAKTSD
-179 NEAKGTRDVWWIKSF
+179 SEAAAIRDVWWMTSF

-203 VNTQVDRKVDTLLT
+203 VNAQVDRKVDTLLT

-229 SPRVGSENAVRLP
+229 SPRVDSENVRLP

-251 KLLARITVPLEPA
+251 KLLARISVPLEPA
-264 RDLSPEAGSRAI
+264 RELSPEAGAREI
-276 HEAMEEASHDVVRLL
+276 REAMEAASHDTVRLL

-303 ELRQSYVKRLAESL
+303 ERPQFYVKRLAESL
-317 IFEYLLAEFAAG
+317 IFEDLLAEFAAG

-343 GEVLVVAGKF
+343 GEVLVAAEKVLNAPGPGKQGT
-353 SSPAADA
+353 S
-360 GGSRTPA
+360 
-367 PSMTQ
+367 PSMTG
-372 SSLAATWAAESY
+372 SSLAATWAVESY
-384 REILVTRFWLEL
+384 REKLVTRFWLEL
-396 PPREKSMVLR
+396 PPREKSLVLR

-421 LGTLADAGADAPRR
+421 LGNLADAGADAPRR

-447 LEHEDSRAR
+447 LEHEDPRAR
-456 QVVAAGLNELW
+456 QAVAAGLNELS
-467 PIIESLWPNQ
+467 PIVESLWPNQ
-477 LPEDLSKGAL
+477 LPEDLSKEAL
-487 AALRIEREPQTAA
+487 AALQIEREPQTAA

-505 IESLAHLA
+505 IESLSHIA

-519 EGFEAILLASEQPSR
+519 EGFEAILLALERPSR
-534 DFDHDNLS
+534 DFDLAKLS
-542 TLAKRLFAQD
+542 ALAKRLFAQD

-563 HRALDPVLPRLLERD
+563 HRALDPVLPRLLVRD

-585 LTLLLAEER
+585 LTSLLGEDR
-594 GGSLLPAMARLIRTI
+594 GGSLLPAMARLVRTI

-628 VTAAIKLLATA
+628 VTAAIKLLAAA
-639 DPDRLLRGLTRALP
+639 DSDRLLRGLTHALG
-653 SWEWNMQDLAI
+653 SWEWNMQDLAV

-678 AAFVFAS
+678 AASVFSS

-701 IGLSGENSAIPQL
+701 IGFSGESSAIPQL
-714 MEIAAGDH
+714 MEIAAGEH
-722 ATLRDQFV
+722 PTLRDQFV

-738 GRLRATESLQLLHLL
+738 GRLRATEAMQLLHLL
-753 AERRSGIAYAEP
+753 AERRSGIAFAEP
-765 SGLRAAAQDALAM
+765 SGLRAAAHDALAL
-778 IEDRPTSA
+778 IEDRGTSA

-819 QVSAKAAAGASLA
+819 QVSAKAAGASLA

-845 SSKTLSVGESVQ
+845 SSNALSVGESVQ

-885 FVHMNDKDRNKLR
+885 FVHMNDEDRNKLR

-905 PG
+905 SS

>member
-1 MVRVLSS
+1 MVKVLSS
-8 SDKYGYIA
+8 NDKYGGVSQ
-16 KRQSPVKGTPSPESA
+16 RPVVKGNPAPEPV
-31 VAVDTAPNP
+31 VAVNTAPN
-40 AAVEG
+40 AAGVEG

-54 LLNFYLLLRS
+54 LLNFYLLLRC

-71 HPQRITILGLAYDSL
+71 HPQRIATLGVAYDSL
-86 RHIVER
+86 RSIVGR
-92 QKLELRVMRDG
+92 HKLEVHVMRDG
-103 LASSALGDALVP
+103 LASSSLGDALLP
-115 DATGEMLGLSSA
+115 DTTGEMLALSSV
-127 LRQAGIR
+127 LRQAEIR
-134 RISFLPKVSQE
+134 RISFLPKVRLQE
-145 EVDILAELIKV
+145 LDGLAELIKV

-162 QTSAA
+162 PAIAGQR
-167 PTAAQTSAKTSD
+167 SAKTSD
-179 NEAKGTRDVWWIKSF
+179 SEAKATRDVWWVTSF

-203 VNTQVDRKVDTLLT
+203 VNTPVDRKVDTLLT
-217 SLIATLVAYGGH
+217 SLISTLVAYGGH
-229 SPRVGSENAVRLP
+229 SPRVDSENVVRLP

-251 KLLARITVPLEPA
+251 KLLAHITLPLEPA
-264 RDLSPEAGSRAI
+264 RELAPEAGAREI
-276 HEAMEEASHDVVRLL
+276 HEAMEEASHDAVRLL

-303 ELRQSYVKRLAESL
+303 ELPHFYMKRLAESL
-317 IFEYLLAEFAAG
+317 IFEYLPAEFSAG

-334 LVRPTFDRL
+334 MVRPTFDRL
-343 GEVLVVAGKF
+343 GEVLVEAGKF
-353 SSPAADA
+353 PSAHGPNNQPPSS
-360 GGSRTPA
+360 SVTE
-367 PSMTQ
+367 
-372 SSLAATWAAESY
+372 SSLAKTWAAESY
-384 REILVTRFWLEL
+384 REKLVTRFWLEL
-396 PPREKSMVLR
+396 PPREKSLVLR

-413 PVLALRQT
+413 PMLALRQT
-421 LGTLADAGADAPRR
+421 LGNLADAGADAPRR

-447 LEHEDSRAR
+447 LEHEDPRAR
-456 QVVAAGLNELW
+456 QAVAAGLNEFL

-477 LPEDLSKGAL
+477 LPEDLSKAAL
-487 AALRIEREPQTAA
+487 AALQIEREPQTAT

-505 IESLAHLA
+505 IESLGHIA

-519 EGFEAILLASEQPSR
+519 ASFEAVLTALEQPTR
-534 DFDHDNLS
+534 DFDHANLS
-542 TLAKRLFAQD
+542 ALAKRLFAQE
-552 RLFLLVDAGLA
+552 RVFLLVDAGLA
-563 HRALDPVLPRLLERD
+563 HRALDPVLPRLLVRD

-585 LTLLLAEER
+585 LTFLLGEAR

-628 VTAAIKLLATA
+628 VTAAIKLLAAA
-639 DPDRLLRGLTRALP
+639 DPDRLLRGLTRALA

-678 AAFVFAS
+678 AAFVFSS

-701 IGLSGENSAIPQL
+701 IGLSGERSAIPQL
-714 MEIAAGDH
+714 MEIASGEH
-722 ATLRDQFV
+722 TTLRDQFA

-738 GRLRATESLQLLHLL
+738 GRLRAMESMQLLHLL
-753 AERRSGIAYAEP
+753 AERRSGIAFAEP
-765 SGLRAAAQDALAM
+765 SGLRAAAQDALAL

-796 AHGVVYAV
+796 THTPLYAV

-809 RVPLDAPLRA
+809 RVPLDSPLRA
-819 QVSAKAAAGASLA
+819 QVSAKAAGASLA
-832 RVKTISLGGAYLE
+832 QVKTISLGGAYLE
-845 SSKTLSVGESVQ
+845 SSKALSVGESVQ

-885 FVHMNDKDRNKLR
+885 FVHMNDEDRNKLR

-905 PG
+905 PS

>member
-8 SDKYGYIA
+8 IDKGHSVA
-16 KRQSPVKGTPSPESA
+16 KREPSANGRSAPDQA
-31 VAVDTAPNP
+31 VAVNAAFSSPAP
-40 AAVEG
+40 EG
-45 DKIANIHRA
+45 DKITNIHRA
-54 LLNFYLLLRS
+54 LLNFYLLLRC

-71 HPQRITILGLAYDSL
+71 HPQRIATLGLAYESL
-86 RHIVER
+86 RSVVGQH
-92 QKLELRVMRDG
+92 KLELQVMRDG
-103 LASSALGDALVP
+103 LASSALGDSLLP
-115 DATGEMLGLSSA
+115 DTTGEMLALSNV

-134 RISFLPKVSQE
+134 RLSFLQKISPQE
-145 EVDILAELIKV
+145 VAILAELIKV

-162 QTSAA
+162 QTL
-167 PTAAQTSAKTSD
+167 TGQTSAKTSD
-179 NEAKGTRDVWWIKSF
+179 GDAKMARDVWWIKSF

-217 SLIATLVAYGGH
+217 SLIATLVAHGGH
-229 SPRVGSENAVRLP
+229 SSRANSESVVRLP
-242 GFDDLIATL
+242 GFDDVIATL
-251 KLLARITVPLEPA
+251 KLLARIALPLEPPP
-264 RDLSPEAGSRAI
+264 DLTPEEGARAI
-276 HEAMEEASHDVVRLL
+276 HEAMEEASHDAVRLL

-303 ELRQSYVKRLAESL
+303 EAPQFYVKRLAESI
-317 IFEYLLAEFAAG
+317 IFEYLLSEFAAG

-343 GEVLVVAGKF
+343 GEVLVAVGKF
-353 SSPAADA
+353 PSAQGPDKQ
-360 GGSRTPA
+360 A
-367 PSMTQ
+367 PSPSVKQ
-372 SSLAATWAAESY
+372 SSLAAMWSAESY
-384 REILVTRFWLEL
+384 REKLVTRFWLEL
-396 PPREKSMVLR
+396 PPREKSLVLR

-421 LGTLADAGADAPRR
+421 LGNLADAGADAPRR

-447 LEHEDSRAR
+447 LEHEDPRAR
-456 QVVAAGLNELW
+456 QAVAAGLNEFL

-477 LPEDLSKGAL
+477 LPEDLSKVAL
-487 AALRIEREPQTAA
+487 TALQIERQPQTSA

-505 IESLAHLA
+505 IESLSHIA

-519 EGFEAILLASEQPSR
+519 DGFESMLLALEQSSG
-534 DFDHDNLS
+534 DFDQANLS

-552 RLFLLVDAGLA
+552 RVFLLVDAGLA
-563 HRALDPVLPRLLERD
+563 HRALDPVLPRLLVRD

-585 LTLLLAEER
+585 LTFLLGEVR
-594 GGSLLPAMARLIRTI
+594 GASLLPAMARLIRTI

-614 TILETRLYEARPQR
+614 TILETRLYDSRPQR
-628 VTAAIKLLATA
+628 VMAAIKLLAAA
-639 DPDRLLRGLTRALP
+639 DPDRLLRGLTRALG

-678 AAFVFAS
+678 AAFVFS
-685 VLINA
+685 TVLTNA
-690 HPLVVPMMIDQ
+690 HSLVVPMMIDQ
-701 IGLSGENSAIPQL
+701 IGLSGESSAIPQL
-714 MEIAAGDH
+714 MEIASGEHIA
-722 ATLRDQFV
+722 LRDQFV

-738 GRLRATESLQLLHLL
+738 GRLRATEAFQLLHLL
-753 AERRSGIAYAEP
+753 AEGRSGIAFAEP
-765 SGLRAAAQDALAM
+765 SGLRTAAQDALAL

-786 SVRATFDAPN
+786 SVRAAFDAPN
-796 AHGVVYAV
+796 THTPLYSV

-809 RVPLDAPLRA
+809 RVPLESPLRA
-819 QVSAKAAAGASLA
+819 QVSAKAAGASLA

-875 NSTPGGNGVE
+875 NSTSDGNGVE
-885 FVHMNDKDRNKLR
+885 FVHMKDEDRNKLR

-905 PG
+905 PS